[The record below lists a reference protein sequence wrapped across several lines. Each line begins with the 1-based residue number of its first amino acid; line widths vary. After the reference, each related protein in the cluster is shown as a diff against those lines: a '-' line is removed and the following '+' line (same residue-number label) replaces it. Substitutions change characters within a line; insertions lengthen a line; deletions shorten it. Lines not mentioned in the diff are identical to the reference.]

1 MGKRALMVV
10 LAAVA
15 LCGAL
20 AVGSRGPATPDEWW
34 PDEALLALPAEIHE
48 IPSLDDPEFI
58 AEVRRT
64 AMEIQER
71 PTDRENLH
79 ERADLARRF
88 YNALESSGILLPR
101 VALLGINLVQ
111 ARQTDPDH
119 LFRVYATGIDAIVPG
134 GLFVLENGSKMGRL
148 AVTLPTTRQL
158 EARSYTT
165 IELVYH
171 VGAIG
176 VPPGAKLRFS
186 TDWHCDMSPMQFS
199 RPAYPGYV
207 TVRSSNPD
215 VKLVTGM
222 EYWNAV
228 WGNLYPPGLAR
239 PTVTVVGGA
248 LEEGDTIT
256 VVIGDRSDGSPGLL
270 LQTAAIDVMPLRVEL
285 SLSGKPLEYLPVG
298 EPHFSIHGAGPHH
311 LRLVGPTTVSAGER
325 FTVRA
330 AVEDVHFNRAV
341 GGPDRLLLF
350 NGDEQIAE
358 TSPVDGN
365 PAIFHFE
372 DLLLPEGAAE
382 PLYLTVS
389 DPDGRMRAMSNPIVP
404 ISPDE
409 PKLYWGQVHGH
420 EGYTDGSGTA
430 EWYMRYARDVGFLD
444 FASLSAHDTMISE
457 FHLRDVL
464 RATEKYHEPGRFVTL
479 KGYEWTQDTRF
490 GGHHNVYY
498 RDSEQRIVPCYEAA
512 TIDELYRVQREA
524 NDPEKVLIIP
534 HCHQPGDWSFNDAEM
549 QRLVEIYSAHGSF
562 EWFGQR
568 YLEQGYHV
576 GLMTASDDHTGHPGN
591 NAAQS
596 NTRTGQ
602 TAVLADELT
611 RGAIFDAMK
620 ARRVYGSTVA
630 RIYLDTRVEGAPMGA
645 EVTRPRPEA
654 PSLRVEGR
662 VAGEAPIARI
672 VAVCNGRDSHV
683 VDYLASPS
691 DSRLVRVM
699 VGSSSEP
706 EPGAVLPPLEREYR
720 LGRIQVRGAAIVGV
734 TPLGLDGVGE
744 SFVQTGVRHVD
755 FFSSTRGDEDGV
767 LLELDR
773 WPDDGELVVELFA
786 APHVDPD
793 GLGLISTRNP
803 LWGEG
808 RLKPAGDLMAEL
820 AVPLS
825 AFADGAQHRDV
836 EGTTYLRAER
846 VPGDLQRYREFA
858 FDVTDNVDPI
868 GESYV
873 YVRVEQ
879 IDDERAWSSP
889 VWVRWTE

>member
-1 MGKRALMVV
+1 MGKRALLVV
-10 LAAVA
+10 LAAVT

-20 AVGSRGPATPDEWW
+20 AVVSWEPATPDEWW
-34 PDEALLALPAEIHE
+34 PDEALLELPAEIHE
-48 IPSLDDPEFI
+48 IPSLDDPEFM

-64 AMEIQER
+64 AAEIQTR

-88 YNALESSGILLPR
+88 YNALESSGILVPR

-111 ARQTDPDH
+111 ARRTDPDH
-119 LFRVYATGIDAIVPG
+119 LFQVYAKGIDAVVPG
-134 GLFVLENGSKMGRL
+134 GMFLLENGSKMGRL
-148 AVTLPTTRQL
+148 EVKRPTTRKL
-158 EARSYTT
+158 EARTYTT

-171 VGAIG
+171 VGPIG

-186 TDWHCDMSPMQFS
+186 TDWHCDMSPMQLS

-215 VKLVTGM
+215 VQLVTGM

-256 VVIGDRSDGSPGLL
+256 LVIGDRSGGSPGLL

-285 SLSGKPLEYLPVG
+285 SLSGTPFEYLPVG
-298 EPHFSIHGAGPHH
+298 EPHFSIHGTEPHH
-311 LRLVGPTTVSAGER
+311 LRLVGPTTVRPGER

-358 TSPVDGN
+358 ARPVEGN

-372 DLLLPEGAAE
+372 ELLLPEGAAE
-382 PLYLTVS
+382 PLYLRVS
-389 DPDGRMRAMSNPIVP
+389 DPEGTMQAISNPIVP

-409 PKLYWGQVHGH
+409 PKLYWGQLHGH
-420 EGYTDGSGTA
+420 EAYTDGSGTA

-444 FASLSAHDTMISE
+444 FAALSAHDTMISE

-464 RATEKYHEPGRFVTL
+464 RATEKYHEPGRFVTF

-534 HCHQPGDWSFNDAEM
+534 HCHQPGDWSFNDAGM

-562 EWFGQR
+562 EWFGRR

-596 NTRTGQ
+596 NNRTGQ
-602 TAVLADELT
+602 TAVFADELT

-620 ARRVYGSTVA
+620 ARRVYGSSVA
-630 RIYLDTRVEGAPMGA
+630 RIYLDALVEGAPMGT
-645 EVTRPRPEA
+645 EVERPKPREPV
-654 PSLRVEGR
+654 LRVQGR

-683 VDYLASPS
+683 VDYLASPG
-691 DSRLVRVM
+691 DSKLVRLM

-720 LGRIQVRGAAIVGV
+720 LGRVHVRGADIVDV
-734 TPLGLDGVGE
+734 TPLGLEGVGE
-744 SFVQTGVRHVD
+744 SFVQSGARQVD

-773 WPDDGELVVELFA
+773 WPDDGELVVELYA

-793 GLGLISTRNP
+793 GRGLISTRNS
-803 LWGEG
+803 LWGEE
-808 RLKPAGDLMAEL
+808 RLKPAGNLMAEL
-820 AVPLS
+820 VMPLS
-825 AFADGAQHRDV
+825 AFVDGAQHRDV

-858 FDVTDNVDPI
+858 FDVTDNIDPV

-889 VWVRWTE
+889 VWVRWVE